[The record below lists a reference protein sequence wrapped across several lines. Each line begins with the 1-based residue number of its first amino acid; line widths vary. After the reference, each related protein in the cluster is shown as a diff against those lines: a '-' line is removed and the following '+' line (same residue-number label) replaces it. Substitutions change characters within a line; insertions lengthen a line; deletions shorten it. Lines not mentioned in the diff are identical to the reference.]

1 MQYNTIQYNTIQ
13 YNTIQYNMI
22 RFVKFI
28 LIVFSIFFTS
38 CTNDLAPK
46 TTDFNFSF
54 TLPQYDVNPRSS
66 TVSTSNQIS
75 ELQKWIINAQIETSE
90 KVLQNMTQE
99 GTSGQT
105 ITIHFE
111 NIQVSQNVRIDI
123 ELTPKGEEKP
133 SYKGTSEWFITK
145 KGSNKIHITLKK
157 IQYEIIPDDNND
169 TGTDD
174 KPEIIIDAAVP
185 QIIKQPENVIEI
197 VTENSGEPISIP
209 LSVVTAQSTDN
220 GTLSFVWQEK
230 NVDNIWENSTINS
243 TDDTTKS
250 SIMVDVY
257 KGDSRTFKCIITNTN
272 DSVNGNKIATIETN
286 EATIAYVEGDLTSIT
301 ATYQSDEY
309 QILGQDFDYTKVTIT
324 ETYTKDNQQTKVNV
338 VADSSRYTISPSDD
352 SEKAIGYVPYTVTY
366 NEATTIPLTSEIR
379 VPVKYQLKASDFAIT
394 SSTSSDYDE
403 INTTDNP
410 KKIAQFTGNT
420 VLTVGSA
427 SEASS
432 VPSLIYETENSDSA
446 TDYNIMENLQSV
458 WKKTINNQTT
468 DFTDTKADNS
478 IAGTY
483 IYSNTLTVPTDDTW
497 VIGESIQLDYYVQV
511 FPWTLTV
518 NSNDGNSVE
527 DLPNLTGGTTY
538 TLSATNEDLE
548 ATTTTDITWESSE
561 QNTFSISDDKLTT
574 PEATTENQTA
584 KITAKVDGTEIG
596 TLNVTVPGIPLG
608 SPANPF
614 TQWSDLKSVME
625 NDSTSTIYISG
636 ILGDDG
642 TYTMD
647 ATETITIKNA
657 KTIIPTQAITITRG
671 SGFTKAFFENTSS
684 FTLGDS
690 VDTNKITLDGGKKS
704 NIDAQAPLITS
715 IGETAELTLNNCI
728 LQNNKNTS
736 DTKGGAIN
744 ISSGT
749 FTMNGGVVGKE
760 VTENVEPTEKQSWEY
775 AADASNFSNYA
786 KAGGGGIYIASGTA
800 TINDAKIS
808 YNYVPDPDDNLNQNN
823 SENLT
828 VAHGGG
834 IYIEKGLL
842 TLDKTEVSYNT
853 GYLGGGVKCY
863 SNNAG
868 AGTVTLKETN
878 IKGNA
883 SRCYQYSNFGGGV
896 AIKNFTLTIDA
907 TDGVATSVIEENY
920 SGDGGALFLECTE
933 STLQNI
939 TIQNNEYNAN
949 GYQQGTEVLLYD
961 KANMSIGSGDV
972 IIKNEDANDRGVY
985 VRNSSNTLKLSGAA
999 KLDTPIY
1006 LENEAM
1012 VTVAGELSGDNVASI
1027 TPAEYGVGTQ
1037 VLIAENYVT
1046 LDVAKFALTPAADGT
1061 SYTID
1066 SDGKLVAESSA
1077 GGGSSGG
1084 TITANVQVSTWSN
1097 LKTAIA
1103 SITDTT
1109 TYTEEN
1115 PYVIEIT
1122 GNMNTEDSTVEETT
1136 VSSHVK
1142 LVSNSDCTITRTS
1155 AFASVNLFQ
1164 VNSEASLTI
1173 GDANAGGTLTL
1184 NGGGTDVSATASLI
1198 KVSGTLVLNE
1208 KSVLQNN
1215 NCKEAYGTSGSA
1227 VYSNGGTIKVSGATI
1242 NNNSNNYSDSYGGA
1256 IYIKNGTLNITS
1268 GLFENNST
1276 YKNGGAIYVTEGT
1289 VNITG
1294 GEFTNNIVSSGSYK
1308 TENGYGGS
1316 AIYIDSATTSIS
1328 SVEFKNNI
1336 TYDGVGTLLVTNIG
1350 DENTPAT
1357 INNCTFNN
1365 NKAYQKG
1372 AAIYTG
1378 GASYIEITSCNFTE
1392 NTVTNTDSTTGTGEQ
1407 SDVYIGNYSG
1417 WTKIDGTEYSEA
1429 WSSN

>member
-1 MQYNTIQYNTIQ
+1 MKQ
-13 YNTIQYNMI
+13 
-22 RFVKFI
+22 
-28 LIVFSIFFTS
+28 VFKLVNLFLVVLLLSFTS
-38 CTNDLAPK
+38 CTNDLSEKNPEIS
-46 TTDFNFSF
+46 FSF
-54 TLPQYDVNPRSS
+54 TLPQETISSRSTEENS
-66 TVSTSNQIS
+66 DFSQ
-75 ELQKWIINAQIETSE
+75 WIINAQIETSE
-90 KVLQNMTQE
+90 KVLQNITQE

-157 IQYEIIPDDNND
+157 IQYEIIPDDDND

-185 QIIKQPENVIEI
+185 QINVYPTSKVEI
-197 VTENSGEPISIP
+197 ATENNSQEELTET
-209 LSVVTAQSTDN
+209 LSVNATSTDG
-220 GTLSFVWQEK
+220 GTLSFIWQEK
-230 NVDNIWENSTINS
+230 NSDGNWENITDYTTSTTNGQTS
-243 TDDTTKS
+243 C
-250 SIMVDVY
+250 SIDVTVN
-257 KGDSRTFKCIITNTN
+257 KGKSRTFKCIITNTN
-272 DSVNGNKIATIETN
+272 NSVNGNKTATIETN
-286 EATIAYVEGDLTSIT
+286 EVTVAYVEGQLASIK
-301 ATYQSDEY
+301 AQYIGEY
-309 QILGQDFDYTKVTIT
+309 EKFNYEDFYSNGKVTVT
-324 ETYTKDNQQTKVNV
+324 ETYTNGNTPTEVKVT
-338 VADSSRYTISPSDD
+338 ADESRYTISPTNND
-352 SEKAIGYVPYTVTY
+352 EKAIGYVPYTVSCISST
-366 NEATTIPLTSEIR
+366 NITTNLT
-379 VPVKYQLKASDFAIT
+379 VPVKYQLNANAFVIT
-394 SSTSSDYDE
+394 GSNQNNGNQE
-403 INTTDNP
+403 
-410 KKIAQFTGNT
+410 KIAQFTGNT
-420 VLTVGSA
+420 TLEVVT
-427 SEASS
+427 SEASN
-432 VPSLIYETENSDSA
+432 VPSKIYENKDENSA
-446 TDYNIMENLQSV
+446 TAEDYDILQNLQSV
-458 WKKTINNQTT
+458 WKLENQQIIDTTVNNAVAKTYQYT
-468 DFTDTKADNS
+468 
-478 IAGTY
+478 
-483 IYSNTLTVPTDDTW
+483 NTLTVPTENSWCVGDPIELEYE
-497 VIGESIQLDYYVQV
+497 VEVC
-511 FPWTLTV
+511 PWKIALNTE
-518 NSNDGNSVE
+518 DGNTV
-527 DLPNLTGGTTY
+527 DLNILTGNTTY
-538 TLSATNEDLE
+538 TLSATNE
-548 ATTTTDITWESSE
+548 AVANPNVTWESSDSSVF
-561 QNTFSISDDKLTT
+561 NVRGSTLTT
-574 PEATTENQTA
+574 PTANANDQIAT
-584 KITAKVDGTEIG
+584 ITAKVSDVQVASVT
-596 TLNVTVPGIPLG
+596 VTVPSSAKG
-608 SPANPF
+608 SENNPI
-614 TQWSDLKSVME
+614 TTWSELDSAVEAGGTIYIKNGMTATSTITV
-625 NDSTSTIYISG
+625 STSTQIV
-636 ILGDDG
+636 
-642 TYTMD
+642 
-647 ATETITIKNA
+647 A
-657 KTIIPTQAITITRG
+657 KEDVTITRG
-671 SGFTKAFFENTSS
+671 SGFTKAFFENTSI

-690 VDTNKITLDGGKKS
+690 DGTNKITLDGGKGS

-715 IGETAELTLNNCI
+715 RGESAELTLNNCI

-760 VTENVEPTEKQSWEY
+760 VTENVGPTEIQSWKY

-808 YNYVPDPDDNLNQNN
+808 HNYVPDPDDNLNQNN
-823 SENLT
+823 SENLA

-868 AGTVTLKETN
+868 AGTVILKETN

-896 AIKNFTLTIDA
+896 AIKNFTLAIDA

-939 TIQNNEYNAN
+939 TIQNNEYNAD

-961 KANMSIGSGDV
+961 QANMSIGSGDV
-972 IIKNEDANDRGVY
+972 IIKNLGVNDRGVF
-985 VRNSSNTLKLSGAA
+985 VRNSSNTLKLSGDA

-1006 LENEAM
+1006 LEKGVM
-1012 VTVAGELSGDNVASI
+1012 VTVAGELLRDDVATI
-1027 TPAEYGVGTQ
+1027 TPAEYEVETQ
-1037 VLIAENYVT
+1037 VLTAENYVT

-1061 SYTID
+1061 SSYTID
-1066 SDGKLVAESSA
+1066 SDGKLVAESST
-1077 GGGSSGG
+1077 GGSTGG

-1097 LKTAIA
+1097 LKTEIA
-1103 SITDTT
+1103 SITGT
-1109 TYTEEN
+1109 TYTGEN

-1122 GNMNTEDSTVEETT
+1122 GNMNTEDSTVEVIT

-1173 GDANAGGTLTL
+1173 GDENAGGTLTL
-1184 NGGGTDVSATASLI
+1184 DGGETEVSATASLI
-1198 KVSGTLVLNE
+1198 NVSGTLVLNE

-1215 NCKEAYGTSGSA
+1215 NCQEAYGTSGSA

-1242 NNNSNNYSDSYGGA
+1242 NKNSNKYSSSYGGA

-1276 YKNGGAIYVTEGT
+1276 YKNGGAIYVTGGT

-1308 TENGYGGS
+1308 TETGYGGG

-1357 INNCTFNN
+1357 ITNCTFTN

-1378 GASYIEITSCNFTE
+1378 GASYIEITSCTFTE

-1407 SDVYIGNYSG
+1407 SDVYIGNNSG
-1417 WTKIDGTEYSEA
+1417 WTKIDGTEYSAA
-1429 WSSN
+1429 WNSN

>member
-66 TVSTSNQIS
+66 TESTSNQIS
-75 ELQKWIINAQIETSE
+75 DLQKWIINAQIETSE
-90 KVLQNMTQE
+90 KVLQNITQE

-105 ITIHFE
+105 ITIHFK

-157 IQYEIIPDDNND
+157 IQYEIIPDDDND

-185 QIIKQPENVIEI
+185 QIIQQPENVIEI
-197 VTENSGEPISIP
+197 VTENSGEPISMH
-209 LSVVTAQSTDN
+209 LSVTAQSTDN

-243 TDDTTKS
+243 TDDTKKS

-272 DSVNGNKIATIETN
+272 DSVNGNKTATIETN

-301 ATYQSDEY
+301 ATYWSDEY

-338 VADSSRYTISPSDD
+338 AADSSRYTISPSDD
-352 SEKAIGYVPYTVTY
+352 SENVIGYVPYTVTY
-366 NEATTIPLTSEIR
+366 NEDTTILLTSEIR

-394 SSTSSDYDE
+394 SSTSSDGQTSGTSGNDPE
-403 INTTDNP
+403 
-410 KKIAQFTGNT
+410 KIAQFTGDT
-420 VLTVGSA
+420 VLTVGPAGEISG
-427 SEASS
+427 
-432 VPSLIYETENSDSA
+432 VPLSIYEAEYSTYVAN
-446 TDYNIMENLQSV
+446 YNIMKNLQSV

-511 FPWTLTV
+511 CPWTLAV
-518 NSNDGNSVE
+518 NSNDGSSVE
-527 DLPNLTGGTTY
+527 DLQNLTGGTTY
-538 TLSATNEDLE
+538 TLSATNEALE
-548 ATTTTDITWESSE
+548 ATTTDITWESSE
-561 QNTFSISDDKLTT
+561 QNTFIISDDKLTT
-574 PEATTENQTA
+574 PEATTENKTA

-608 SPANPF
+608 SQANPF

-625 NDSTSTIYISG
+625 NDSTETIYISG

-690 VDTNKITLDGGKKS
+690 DGTNKITLDGGKGS

-715 IGETAELTLNNCI
+715 IGENAELTLNNCI

-749 FTMNGGVVGKE
+749 FTMNGGVVGEE
-760 VTENVEPTEKQSWEY
+760 VTENELTEKQSWEY
-775 AADASNFSNYA
+775 AAVASNFSNYA

-823 SENLT
+823 SENLD

-868 AGTVTLKETN
+868 AGTVILKETN

-896 AIKNFTLTIDA
+896 AIKNFTLAIDA
-907 TDGVATSVIEENY
+907 TNGVATSVIEENY

-939 TIQNNEYNAN
+939 TILNNKYNAY

-972 IIKNEDANDRGVY
+972 IIKNEGVNRGVF
-985 VRNSSNTLKLSGAA
+985 VRNSSNTLKLSGDA

-1006 LENEAM
+1006 LEKGAM
-1012 VTVAGELSGDNVASI
+1012 VTVAGELSGYAVASI

-1037 VLIAENYVT
+1037 VLTAENYVT
-1046 LDVAKFALTPAADGT
+1046 LDVTKFALTPAAGGT

-1066 SDGKLVAESSA
+1066 SNGKLVAGSSA
-1077 GGGSSGG
+1077 GGG
-1084 TITANVQVSTWSN
+1084 
-1097 LKTAIA
+1097 
-1103 SITDTT
+1103 
-1109 TYTEEN
+1109 
-1115 PYVIEIT
+1115 
-1122 GNMNTEDSTVEETT
+1122 
-1136 VSSHVK
+1136 
-1142 LVSNSDCTITRTS
+1142 
-1155 AFASVNLFQ
+1155 
-1164 VNSEASLTI
+1164 
-1173 GDANAGGTLTL
+1173 
-1184 NGGGTDVSATASLI
+1184 
-1198 KVSGTLVLNE
+1198 
-1208 KSVLQNN
+1208 
-1215 NCKEAYGTSGSA
+1215 
-1227 VYSNGGTIKVSGATI
+1227 
-1242 NNNSNNYSDSYGGA
+1242 
-1256 IYIKNGTLNITS
+1256 
-1268 GLFENNST
+1268 
-1276 YKNGGAIYVTEGT
+1276 
-1289 VNITG
+1289 
-1294 GEFTNNIVSSGSYK
+1294 
-1308 TENGYGGS
+1308 
-1316 AIYIDSATTSIS
+1316 
-1328 SVEFKNNI
+1328 
-1336 TYDGVGTLLVTNIG
+1336 
-1350 DENTPAT
+1350 
-1357 INNCTFNN
+1357 
-1365 NKAYQKG
+1365 
-1372 AAIYTG
+1372 
-1378 GASYIEITSCNFTE
+1378 
-1392 NTVTNTDSTTGTGEQ
+1392 
-1407 SDVYIGNYSG
+1407 
-1417 WTKIDGTEYSEA
+1417 
-1429 WSSN
+1429 